1 MIDDDPKTPPTDAP
15 IEMKIPEFFERFL
28 GSTMTTERF
37 HDLIVEIAN
46 QENVQEPELRKLV
59 LNGITRLIAHVQEQR
74 VLTSDEIN
82 RIIELDD
89 LFCLKPEE
97 LTVAEI
103 PQKLMMHLQLNAL
116 DEGTIAAHSN
126 PMNAETSVVLQKDES
141 IIWVLGVGY
150 NEIKDHTRY
159 VGGSQGLSIRL
170 IKGLYYRTGA
180 FAGHKITEQGIE
192 FHLGDLTI
200 TNKVMFF
207 VDFAG
212 TTIVRIDIPKIVAM
226 ESYAD
231 GFKVVMGGA
240 KPKPFTFMADV
251 QDIWFAS
258 NVISRITQSA

>member
-1 MIDDDPKTPPTDAP
+1 
-15 IEMKIPEFFERFL
+15 MKALF
-28 GSTMTTERF
+28 GCWASATM
-37 HDLIVEIAN
+37 
-46 QENVQEPELRKLV
+46 
-59 LNGITRLIAHVQEQR
+59 RL
-74 VLTSDEIN
+74 
-82 RIIELDD
+82 
-89 LFCLKPEE
+89 
-97 LTVAEI
+97 
-103 PQKLMMHLQLNAL
+103 
-116 DEGTIAAHSN
+116 
-126 PMNAETSVVLQKDES
+126 
-141 IIWVLGVGY
+141 
-150 NEIKDHTRY
+150 KDHTRY

-251 QDIWFAS
+251 QDICFAS
-258 NVISRITQSA
+258 NVISRITQSAYAATVRMTPGRLSLFLPPVKAGLIGR